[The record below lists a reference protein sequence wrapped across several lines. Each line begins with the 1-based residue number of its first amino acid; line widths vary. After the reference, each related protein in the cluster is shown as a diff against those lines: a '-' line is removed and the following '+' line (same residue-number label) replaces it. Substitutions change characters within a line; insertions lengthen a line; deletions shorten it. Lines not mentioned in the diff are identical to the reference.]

1 MGGEREREQQKI
13 KRDRARERESR
24 IERKREREQ
33 EREREVRS
41 PINPV
46 WGGYGL
52 SFDTPPYRGPG
63 PVKEDMV

>member
-13 KRDRARERESR
+13 KRDRARERER
-24 IERKREREQ
+24 EQDREKERESK
-33 EREREVRS
+33 REREVRS

-52 SFDTPPYRGPG
+52 SFETPPYRGPG